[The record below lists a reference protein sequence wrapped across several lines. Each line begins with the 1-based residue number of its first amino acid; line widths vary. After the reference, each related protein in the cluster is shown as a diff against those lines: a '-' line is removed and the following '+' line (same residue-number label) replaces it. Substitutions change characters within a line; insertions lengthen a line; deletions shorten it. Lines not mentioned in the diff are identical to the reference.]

1 MNTCT
6 VDLNNLPPIDPT
18 WVFDFSMELSV
29 EEFIAPLGFAKT
41 ADAVL
46 NIAENFPNSTRNF
59 VNGSTFDK
67 KIVDFIPVSS
77 RNHMFNNHNG
87 IIYAI
92 VFDGKIVK
100 LGMSSTTLKERL
112 NSYNCGTRA
121 ARAKGTCST
130 TNFHIIESIYGAI
143 LRGIKVEIYSYH
155 ITSPTVTINMWN
167 DEVPVK
173 MTAVAKEFEKT
184 LLQKYKEI
192 TGTYPW
198 LSFNG

>member
-6 VDLNNLPPIDPT
+6 VDLNNLPPIDPL
-18 WVFDFSMELSV
+18 WVFDFSRELSV
-29 EEFIAPLGFAKT
+29 EEFITPLEFVKT

-46 NIAENFPNSTRNF
+46 NIAENFPNSTREF
-59 VNGSTFDK
+59 IKGTTFDK
-67 KIVDFIPVSS
+67 KLVDFLPVRSQM
-77 RNHMFNNHNG
+77 HMVNKHNG

-100 LGMSSTTLKERL
+100 LGMSSTTLKDRL
-112 NSYNCGTRA
+112 QSYNCGTRA
-121 ARAKGTCST
+121 AREKGTCST